1 MNKWVGISLGGILGL
16 SHLGMIGVIATR
28 SNMPKLN
35 IPVNEYTSYSAK
47 VTKEGYE
54 IEYKAHDP
62 KTTQRIREVKEK
74 AGFLGL
80 GNNEERIIE
89 RVPVERRPYYE
100 PLAQLDDQRSAECI
114 KAVGGGE
121 QKGRMVGASVGAA
134 SASPVVSIGTT
145 SLAGASPLAGGS
157 DVVTTGDGAL
167 KGIAS
172 AVCRLVG
179 GALKGTSS
187 VLLGRDQALRDEPSA
202 LPEVESAADWSR
214 AHMSHTPSW
223 KGWLRWL

>member
-35 IPVNEYTSYSAK
+35 IPVNEYTSYRAK

-100 PLAQLDDQRSAECI
+100 PLAQLDGQKSEACI
-114 KAVGGGE
+114 EAVGGGK
-121 QKGRMVGASVGAA
+121 QTGKMVGASVGAA
-134 SASPVVSIGTT
+134 VAPSVASIPFVGWV
-145 SLAGASPLAGGS
+145 LAGAATMIGMDAGS
-157 DVVTTGDGAL
+157 DV
-167 KGIAS
+167 
-172 AVCRLVG
+172 G
-179 GALKGTSS
+179 GTM
-187 VLLGRDQALRDEPSA
+187 
-202 LPEVESAADWSR
+202 VES
-214 AHMSHTPSW
+214 MS
-223 KGWLRWL
+223 KEC

>member
-100 PLAQLDDQRSAECI
+100 PLAQLDDQRSA
-114 KAVGGGE
+114 
-121 QKGRMVGASVGAA
+121 
-134 SASPVVSIGTT
+134 
-145 SLAGASPLAGGS
+145 
-157 DVVTTGDGAL
+157 
-167 KGIAS
+167 
-172 AVCRLVG
+172 
-179 GALKGTSS
+179 
-187 VLLGRDQALRDEPSA
+187 
-202 LPEVESAADWSR
+202 
-214 AHMSHTPSW
+214 
-223 KGWLRWL
+223 